1 MNAMNV
7 RAAHVVLSYSDAVS
21 LLARHSAGLA
31 ELLHQRRPEPAE
43 RLDEHQDHA
52 QAHRLHARTLASR
65 SLQLRS
71 ESFSAACAFAGLT
84 LAAVL
89 SCSWSEI

>member
-31 ELLHQRRPEPAE
+31 ELLHQRGPEPAE

-52 QAHRLHARTLASR
+52 QAQRLRARVVARVQS
-65 SLQLRS
+65 S
-71 ESFSAACAFAGLT
+71 EFIRA
-84 LAAVL
+84 
-89 SCSWSEI
+89 